1 MTVVRRL
8 AAIVV
13 LAAGLVSACSDYAKD
28 IEAVRQH
35 RTIVEDQT
43 NDELARE
50 IAGARGKV
58 EWSADRPDKY
68 RDNEYIVGV
77 TARIERTTRAGA
89 KRVIELQFIRNRQN
103 QQIAFDQLT
112 IDGQPQSILGGALN
126 LLLMQLE

>member
-1 MTVVRRL
+1 MTVFRRI

-35 RTIVEDQT
+35 RTIVDDQT

-58 EWSADRPDKY
+58 EWSAGRPEKY
-68 RDNEYIVGV
+68 SDNEYIVGV
-77 TARIERTTRAGA
+77 AARIERTTRAGA

-103 QQIAFDQLT
+103 QRIAFDQLT